1 MPDWQTDHKLQQ
13 YNIMAILSKGT
24 TFSSGQSVT
33 ANDLNALVDSAN
45 FVAGGSGTTDN
56 TTLQVH
62 GSGYLEVKDGGITN
76 AKLAAG
82 AVNADS
88 LATNSITSSQ
98 IASDAVTSAE
108 IASSAVTSAKIA
120 DNAITSAKISDT
132 DTQFLVDDT
141 STQKK
146 VVINEAGADVDFRVE
161 GDTDTNLLV
170 CDATNDAIGIGG
182 APGSIFKLN
191 VNSPTANIANFETA
205 ATSSALFIRSTNTS
219 ATSAILQLVAQASGG
234 SSYTQNCNID
244 LNATNNTLQTAFG
257 TGDGVGV
264 VLRNSN
270 GGPGSETGAYYA
282 VSDNKTTLGISSN
295 RWSVVYAGT
304 GSINT
309 SDRNLK
315 EEIQDLSD
323 AELRVA
329 QACKGL
335 VKKFKFKGG
344 TRKHIGVIAQ
354 DVRAAFSAEGLDAH
368 DYGLFCS
375 DTWTDEDTGEE
386 VTQLGIRYEELL
398 AFIITAL

>member
-1 MPDWQTDHKLQQ
+1 
-13 YNIMAILSKGT
+13 MAILNKGT
-24 TFSSGQSVT
+24 TYASGDNVT
-33 ANDLNALVDSAN
+33 AANLNTLVDSAT
-45 FVAGGSGTTDN
+45 FKTGSNEATDN
-56 TTLQVH
+56 STLQVH
-62 GSGYLEVKDGGITN
+62 SDGYLMVKDGGISSS
-76 AKLAAG
+76 KLAAG
-82 AVNADS
+82 AVDS
-88 LATNSITSSQ
+88 AIGSGAITSTQLATNSVTSSQ
-98 IASDAVTSAE
+98 IASNAVTSAE
-108 IASSAVTSAKIA
+108 IASNAVTSAEIA

-132 DTQFLVDDT
+132 DTQFLVDDS

-161 GDTDTNLLV
+161 GDTDANLLV

-182 APGSIFKLN
+182 APGSTFKLN
-191 VNSPTANIANFETA
+191 VNSSTANIANFETA

-234 SSYTQNCNID
+234 LSYTQNLNID
-244 LNATNNTLQTAFG
+244 LNATNNTLQTQFG
-257 TGDGVGV
+257 TGDQVGV
-264 VLRNSN
+264 VLSNSN
-270 GGPGSETGAYYA
+270 GGPGSETGAYYPK
-282 VSDNKTTLGISSN
+282 SDNKTTLGLSTN

-354 DVRAAFSAEGLDAH
+354 DVRDAFTAEGLDAH
-368 DYGLFCS
+368 EYGLFCS
-375 DTWTDEDTGEE
+375 DTWTDEETGEE

>member
-1 MPDWQTDHKLQQ
+1 
-13 YNIMAILSKGT
+13 MAILNKGT
-24 TFSSGQSVT
+24 TYASGDNVT
-33 ANDLNALVDSAN
+33 AANLNTLVDSAT
-45 FVAGGSGTTDN
+45 FKTGSNEATDN
-56 TTLQVH
+56 STLQVH
-62 GSGYLEVKDGGITN
+62 SDGYLMVKDGGISSS
-76 AKLAAG
+76 KLAAG
-82 AVNADS
+82 AVDS
-88 LATNSITSSQ
+88 AIGSGAITSTQLATNSVTSSQ
-98 IASDAVTSAE
+98 IANDAVTSAE
-108 IASSAVTSAKIA
+108 IASNAVTSAKIA

-161 GDTDTNLLV
+161 GDTDANLLV

-182 APGSIFKLN
+182 APGSTFKLN
-191 VNSPTANIANFETA
+191 VNSSTANIANFETA

-354 DVRAAFSAEGLDAH
+354 DVRDAFSAEGLDAH
-368 DYGLFCS
+368 EYGLFCS
-375 DTWTDEDTGEE
+375 DTWTDEDTEEE